1 MGTSTSSIDFD
12 AQLVESDASKVEHGF
27 GDTRGLDARA
37 LSTDAG
43 GYGLAPSDNRYC
55 GDVTRG
61 FALRSTHKW
70 MLALVLVS
78 GGANAQSLH
87 DAFEKAWER
96 QPLSQAQ
103 GYRAAE
109 LSARAKAAGSWVP
122 APPSVGVRER
132 SDRFNGNSGIREFE
146 TELAV
151 PLWLPGQRDRQA
163 ALVNAETDLRRDTLA
178 AARWKLAGEVRD
190 AYWLARSA
198 ESDAVIARRRLGDA
212 TALAADVERRLKA
225 GDLARTDF
233 NQAKGAENA
242 ARAAVGESELRM
254 TRALQSFTLLTGLGV
269 LPDGDEAP
277 AAGPPPSADHPTLRA
292 LERTAAAADA
302 RIRQAAGDTRDSP
315 ELTLGWRR
323 ERSTSVDPH
332 AATVTLGIR
341 IPLATD
347 SRNESRIAAA
357 NAEFIEARTAIVRQK
372 EVVEADIVASSR
384 ELAQARGALT
394 LAEERQRL
402 SAETDQL
409 LGKAFR
415 LGEIDL
421 ATRLRIAA
429 ERYAAD
435 ADVSR
440 SRLELGRAAS
450 RLNQAF
456 GVLL

>member
-1 MGTSTSSIDFD
+1 M
-12 AQLVESDASKVEHGF
+12 
-27 GDTRGLDARA
+27 
-37 LSTDAG
+37 
-43 GYGLAPSDNRYC
+43 
-55 GDVTRG
+55 
-61 FALRSTHKW
+61 
-70 MLALVLVS
+70 LVLVLAS
-78 GGANAQSLH
+78 GIAHAQGLH

-109 LSARAKAAGSWVP
+109 LSARARAAKSWVP

-132 SDRFNGNSGIREFE
+132 SDRFNGNAGIREFE

-163 ALVNAETDLRRDTLA
+163 ALVNAETDLQRDTVA

-190 AYWLARSA
+190 AYWQARSA
-198 ESDAVIARRRLGDA
+198 EGDAVVARRRLDDA
-212 TALAADVERRLKA
+212 ATLAADVERRLKA

-242 ARAAVGESELRM
+242 ARAAVGESELRK
-254 TRALQSFTLLTGLGV
+254 TRAMQSFAVLTGLGV

-277 AAGPPPSADHPTLRA
+277 AATPLPSADHPTLRA
-292 LERTAAAADA
+292 LERTAAVADA
-302 RIRQAAGDTRDSP
+302 RVRQAAGDTRDSP

-323 ERSTSVDPH
+323 ERSTSVDPY

-341 IPLATD
+341 IPFATD
-347 SRNESRIAAA
+347 SRNEPRIAAA
-357 NAEFIEARTAIVRQK
+357 NAEFIEARTAIVRQRDI
-372 EVVEADIVASSR
+372 VEADTVASSH
-384 ELAQARGALT
+384 ELAQARDALA

-402 SAETDQL
+402 AAENDQL
-409 LGKAFR
+409 LGKAFK

-456 GVLL
+456 GVLP